1 MSKGVRIVWRVFIFG
16 WLSLILIFVLANFGV
31 FGKMPSIYDLQ
42 NPSAS
47 LSSEVF
53 ASDGTLMGKFYI
65 QDRSNVD
72 YKDISKHVIDALV
85 ATEDKRFYDHSGIDA
100 KGTMAIP
107 FYMMM
112 GKKRGSSTITQ
123 QLALNLFA
131 ERARNPF
138 VRGFQKLK
146 EYIIAVKLERNFT
159 KEEILALY
167 LNTVPFGENIY
178 GIRGAARTFFSK
190 EPDRLTIEESAVLVG
205 MLNANTAY
213 NPVRNP
219 KASQIRRNF
228 VYEKMVENDMLKEA
242 DAAVL
247 KKKPIITKYQKMN
260 ENNGIAP
267 YFREELREYMKKWC
281 KTHKKPGG
289 DNYDIYK
296 DGLKIYTTINPV
308 MQQYAEESVATHM
321 ASMQKLFNSVS
332 YIKDGSIW
340 KDKKDIIEK
349 EMKNSDRWKNLKEDD
364 MKDADIEKTFYK
376 KVPMKVFA
384 WNPKREKDTVMTPV
398 DSIKYMRQML
408 QCGMIAMDPVTGEV
422 KAWVGG
428 IDFKSFKYD
437 HCNLGTVRQVGST
450 IKPLL
455 YSEAVEEAN
464 MNAET
469 PVEDIQ
475 QSFGKGILVPA
486 TGASCTG
493 RTVAMANALAFS
505 RNCASA
511 YIMKQIGPES
521 FSNFLKKCNIQ
532 NKVPVVPSLALGS
545 CELSVYEMLW
555 AYTMFANNGFSTQ
568 PVFITRIEDKNG
580 NVLQSFIP
588 ERKPVMS
595 EAGTY
600 QMIQMMKGVVDI
612 GTAKALRS
620 YGPKGEIAGKT
631 GTTNDNT
638 DAWFMGYTPQ
648 LLAGVWVGCD
658 DNFLH
663 FPKSSALGYGGY
675 AAMPVWGRFVGKCQ
689 DDKSVGLDINATFFK
704 PESVGKE
711 IMLDYQK
718 LSGDDIPLPG
728 EGEGGNDSSAY
739 GDFRKEIKK
748 EENIPAESQKLP
760 ADDPKLP
767 PGKKLIFDEERK
779 IYREATKADSLKMK
793 NDKKKSSKPENDYK

>member
-1 MSKGVRIVWRVFIFG
+1 MSKGVRIVWKTFLIGWLLLILVFI
-16 WLSLILIFVLANFGV
+16 LTNFGL

-53 ASDGTLMGKFYI
+53 ASDGTLMGKFYT

-72 YKDISKHVIDALV
+72 YKDISPYVIQALV
-85 ATEDKRFYDHSGIDA
+85 ATEDKRFYEHSGIDA

-107 FYMMM
+107 FYLAM

-138 VRGFQKLK
+138 VRAFQKLK

-159 KEEILALY
+159 KEEIISLY

-190 EPDRLTIEESAVLVG
+190 EPDRLTIEEAAVLVG

-228 VYEKMVENDMLKEA
+228 VYEKMVENNVLTEQEA
-242 DAAVL
+242 AIL
-247 KKKPIITKYQKMN
+247 KKKPIVTKYQKLN

-267 YFREELREYMKKWC
+267 YFREELRGFMKKWC
-281 KTHKKPGG
+281 KQHKKPGG

-308 MQQYAEESVATHM
+308 MQQYAEEAVASHM
-321 ASMQKLFNSVS
+321 ASMQKLFNNVS

-340 KDKKDIIEK
+340 NKNKDILDR
-349 EMKNSDRWKNLKEDD
+349 EMKASDRWKNMKSDD
-364 MKDADIEKTFYK
+364 VDEKDIEKTFYI

-384 WNPKREKDTVMTPV
+384 WNQKREKDTIMTPI

-408 QCGMIAMDPVTGEV
+408 QCGMIAMDPATGEI

-428 IDFKSFKYD
+428 IDFKNFKYD
-437 HCNLGTVRQVGST
+437 HCNLNTTRQVGST

-455 YSEAVEEAN
+455 YANAVEEAGFT
-464 MNAET
+464 AET
-469 PVEDIQ
+469 PVQDVQ
-475 QSFGKGILVPA
+475 QNFGALGWVPA

-493 RTVAMANALAFS
+493 RTVPMANALAFS

-511 YIMKQIGPES
+511 YIMKQIGPKRFVE
-521 FSNFLKKCNIQ
+521 FLKTCNIQ
-532 NKVPVVPSLALGS
+532 NKVPAYPSIALGA
-545 CELSVYEMLW
+545 CELSVFEMIW
-555 AYTMFANNGFSTQ
+555 AYSIFPNNGFSTQ
-568 PVFITRIEDKNG
+568 PIFINRIEDKNG
-580 NVLQSFIP
+580 NVLQSFVP
-588 ERKPVMS
+588 ERKEVIS
-595 EAGTY
+595 SVGAY
-600 QMIQMMKGVVDI
+600 QMVQMMKGVVDF
-612 GTAKALRS
+612 GTAKAIHN
-620 YGPKGEIAGKT
+620 YGAKGEIAGKT

-675 AAMPVWGRFVGKCQ
+675 AAMPVWSKFVGKCQ
-689 DDKSVGLDINATFFK
+689 DDKKATGIDANAKFTK
-704 PESVGKE
+704 PENMDKE
-711 IMLDYQK
+711 IILDYMQMD
-718 LSGDDIPLPG
+718 GNDLPPG
-728 EGEGGNDSSAY
+728 AEGYEVGTDSSAY
-739 GDFRKEIKK
+739 SDFKS
-748 EENIPAESQKLP
+748 EENIGAESKALT
-760 ADDPKLP
+760 
-767 PGKKLIFDEERK
+767 DEEK
-779 IYREATKADSLKMK
+779 NILKEATGGKADSSKKQNKDPQK
-793 NDKKKSSKPENDYK
+793 NPGNKPDEKKKVTKPENDYR